1 MNWLITLVW
10 SNYADGPFLLLDVGD
25 AMLVEGLIAVAA
37 AGGGAVVQAA
47 GTDAWNGIRGGF
59 ARLFGRGEE
68 GRERAELERLDQT
81 HAVLAAAREGE
92 EARRVQIAQVARWQT
107 RLEALLEELP
117 EAEQRQV
124 VAELQALVAQVEA
137 AGPAQGVHNDFSQAT
152 FTNSQVLGSGSMTV
166 TNNYDK

>member
-1 MNWLITLVW
+1 
-10 SNYADGPFLLLDVGD
+10 
-25 AMLVEGLIAVAA
+25 MLVEGLVAVAA
-37 AGGGAVVQAA
+37 AGGGAIVQAA

-59 ARLFGRGEE
+59 ARIFGRGEA
-68 GRERAELERLDQT
+68 GREQAELERLDQT
-81 HAVLAAAREGE
+81 QAVLEAAQEGD
-92 EARRVQIAQVARWQT
+92 EAERVQIAQVSRWQT

-124 VAELQALVAQVEA
+124 VAELQTLVAQAEA
-137 AGPAQGVHNDFSQAT
+137 TKPNETVHNDFSRAT

>member
-1 MNWLITLVW
+1 
-10 SNYADGPFLLLDVGD
+10 
-25 AMLVEGLIAVAA
+25 MLVEGLVAVAA

-47 GTDAWNGIRGGF
+47 GTDAWNGIRSGF
-59 ARLFGRGEE
+59 ARIFGHGEA
-68 GRERAELERLDQT
+68 GREQAELERLDQT
-81 HAVLAAAREGE
+81 QAVLEAAREGD
-92 EARRVQIAQVARWQT
+92 EAERVQIAQVARWQT

-124 VAELQALVAQVEA
+124 VAEVQALVAQTET
-137 AGPAQGVHNDFSQAT
+137 AGRAETVHNDFSSAT